1 MSSLATVSPLLRRP
15 SRTASP
21 YLISVP
27 LLTAGA
33 SLLLLLQTSS
43 MTSDG
48 YALRELESSRQAEQQ
63 QMYRLEAE
71 IAGLQ
76 SLAYVERVATQ
87 KLGMVHT
94 YQPAFLAVSRSPSSR
109 ELAQHRPPA
118 ATKVRSSDAPG
129 WLAPLIELTREA
141 GRLLSTLG
149 QPQAVARP

>member
-1 MSSLATVSPLLRRP
+1 MSSLATSSSLLRRQP
-15 SRTASP
+15 RISSS
-21 YLISVP
+21 YLLSVP

-33 SLLLLLQTSS
+33 SLLLLFQTSS

-48 YALRELESSRQAEQQ
+48 YTLRELEASRQVEQQ
-63 QMYRLEAE
+63 QLYRLEAE

-76 SLAYVERVATQ
+76 SLAYVERVASQ
-87 KLGMVHT
+87 KLGMVRT
-94 YQPAFLAVSRSPSSR
+94 SQPVFLAVSRSPISR

-118 ATKVRSSDAPG
+118 AVKAGASGAPG

-141 GRLLSTLG
+141 ARVVSTLG